1 MTWTISNFQIEINYY
16 YNSDLNLKKML
27 QRLNSIA
34 NEIVL
39 ESYGRKRFLSCAWIT
54 DFLGIMMFKTNKY

>member
-39 ESYGRKRFLSCAWIT
+39 ESYGWKRFLSCA
-54 DFLGIMMFKTNKY
+54 